1 MATSKYDQNALH
13 GDVAVVCTADGHWH
27 YTYPTTYIR
36 KSEMEKKSIDRNF
49 SSWVFIELKME
60 IEDE

>member
-13 GDVAVVCTADGHWH
+13 GDVAAVCTADGHWH

-49 SSWVFIELKME
+49 SS
-60 IEDE
+60 